1 MIPASFHLRIRVHY
15 MAKLKTLVCSLLTLA
30 ALNAYAAADFPPA
43 WVLETSDDLADAQC
57 VDWSGSLSIDK
68 QQILAQGRKEIA
80 ARIRV
85 KVTAVDEA
93 YQSKVTQGQATALKS
108 SFIVSSKQ
116 VVEEAL
122 QGSRLMRLE
131 VVKHAKGQSLCGLVQ
146 IGEVAAKQ
154 LARDVVQAPGGVD
167 QTTEE
172 FLLAQFRVAARG
184 VKQ

>member
-1 MIPASFHLRIRVHY
+1 
-15 MAKLKTLVCSLLTLA
+15 MANFKKLACSMAMLA
-30 ALNAYAAADFPPA
+30 AVNAHAASEFPPA
-43 WVLETSDDLADAQC
+43 WVLATSDDLADAQC

-85 KVTAVDEA
+85 KVSAVDEA
-93 YQSKVTQGQATALKS
+93 YQSKVTLGQATALKS

-154 LARDVVQAPGGVD
+154 LARDVVQAPGGID
-167 QTTEE
+167 QSTEE

-184 VKQ
+184 AKQ

>member
-1 MIPASFHLRIRVHY
+1 MMNIKSLVSFIL
-15 MAKLKTLVCSLLTLA
+15 MLA
-30 ALNAYAAADFPPA
+30 LPQVYAANEFPPA

-85 KVTAVDEA
+85 KVTSMDEA
-93 YQSKVTQGQATALKS
+93 YQSKVSSGKAQVLKS
-108 SFIVSSKQ
+108 SFIVSSRQ

-146 IGEVAAKQ
+146 IGEVAAKK
-154 LARDVVQAPGGVD
+154 LARDIVQAPGGID

-184 VKQ
+184 VKP